1 MKQLALTT
9 GCAVWCLLIAAKL
22 AGQLKQAAL
31 IEWVDLETF
40 EPKQRLMPLTYWTLH
55 RTQTMVVS
63 SHVRP
68 TCLMTTMRSCENN
81 L

>member
-9 GCAVWCLLIAAKL
+9 GCVVWWLLMAASL

-55 RTQTMVVS
+55 RTQTMAVN
-63 SHVRP
+63 SHAHL